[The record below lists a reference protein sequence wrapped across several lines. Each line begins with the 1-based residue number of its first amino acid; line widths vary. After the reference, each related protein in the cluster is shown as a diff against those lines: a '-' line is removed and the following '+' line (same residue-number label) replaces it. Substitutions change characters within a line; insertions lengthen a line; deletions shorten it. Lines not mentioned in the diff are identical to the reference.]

1 MLFRSTTAREE
12 DAAKKMAPSCLR
24 PSLQRSSTLWRHPP
38 SSSQLHHQQPRPL
51 HPLHFVGRQRGGSA
65 TVPRVL
71 EKSRPIT
78 AEQRPNRELMKK
90 LAQEERQRAA
100 HQMKIG
106 PVQFLVQREI
116 DMAVADDYGYL

>member
-1 MLFRSTTAREE
+1 M
-12 DAAKKMAPSCLR
+12 
-24 PSLQRSSTLWRHPP
+24 
-38 SSSQLHHQQPRPL
+38 
-51 HPLHFVGRQRGGSA
+51 
-65 TVPRVL
+65 PRVL

-78 AEQRPNRELMKK
+78 AEQRPKREHMKK
-90 LAQEERQRAA
+90 LAQEERERAA